1 MQAFKYMYT
10 NEGWKGFFKGNGVN
24 IVKIAPFSAFE
35 FFFYEF
41 FKHTLF
47 PNSLGNDAWSKLIC
61 GGLTGCLSQT
71 LVRDISSIF
80 FQLNDFIYITYLLA
94 NHHLNRHIL
103 SI

>member
-41 FKHTLF
+41 FKHTLI
-47 PNSLGNDAWSKLIC
+47 PNSRGND
-61 GGLTGCLSQT
+61 G
-71 LVRDISSIF
+71 
-80 FQLNDFIYITYLLA
+80 
-94 NHHLNRHIL
+94 
-103 SI
+103 